1 MGGVALSEIKYSQY
15 DLINKEIKELDEKG
29 FANRFM
35 NFILTDRR
43 LPFKLKVPN
52 DLYQRAEVLCE
63 DVEEMK
69 DDTKSFTQAHLVVYI
84 FREFLDE
91 VRKNDGNLR
100 PFQMK
105 LNNRIKDLP
114 MINGQPLLPQKSKTT
129 LHTKIG
135 RKEVL
140 RAEVFLKDLS
150 FLSNHDLTVEKLI
163 EIVYL
168 DFLVEYQQ
176 GRRKKV
182 LKEIVDAIDQ

>member
-1 MGGVALSEIKYSQY
+1 MSEIKYSQY

-69 DDTKSFTQAHLVVYI
+69 DDTKPFTQAHLVVYI